1 MSKRKDKVSSILSK
15 IITYI
20 LVVLLLLGFAG
31 VIVYFV
37 AKNEGVSFYVEYDG
51 ERYYS
56 GIDDDEL
63 FLVSGENHSFSVKSL
78 TGETVDYSVS
88 VSSNGENNF
97 AFVHN
102 GEFYDF
108 YTAGDTENNNY
119 SEVFG
124 LQKNDEGFTITV
136 PEHFTVQK
144 AIEAKY
150 GGDIQLQEK
159 LKSEYCY
166 FVITVVSGE
175 NRLNLYF
182 SYEFTVTLNQNS
194 YVF

>member
-1 MSKRKDKVSSILSK
+1 MSKTGKSWNVVTRIL
-15 IITYI
+15 TYI
-20 LVVLLLLGFAG
+20 IVVLLVLGVAG
-31 VIVYFV
+31 VIVYLF
-37 AKNEGVSFYVEYDG
+37 AQDEGVSFYVEYDG

-56 GIDDDEL
+56 GIDEGEL
-63 FLVSGENHSFSVKSL
+63 FLVSGETHNLSVKSL
-78 TGETVDYSVS
+78 TGDTVDYSVS

-97 AFVHN
+97 AFVYD

-108 YTAGDTENNNY
+108 YAADDTKNNDY

-136 PEHFTVQK
+136 PENFTVQQ
-144 AIEAKY
+144 AIETKC

-159 LKSEYCY
+159 LQSEYCY

-175 NRLNLYF
+175 NSLSLYF
-182 SYEFTVTLNQNS
+182 SYEFTVTLDQIS
-194 YVF
+194 YMF

>member
-1 MSKRKDKVSSILSK
+1 MSKTGKSWNVVTRIL
-15 IITYI
+15 TYI
-20 LVVLLLLGFAG
+20 IVVLLVLGVAG
-31 VIVYFV
+31 VIVYLF
-37 AKNEGVSFYVEYDG
+37 AQDEGVSFYVEYAG

-56 GIDDDEL
+56 GIDEGEL
-63 FLVSGENHSFSVKSL
+63 FLVSGETHNLSVKSL
-78 TGETVDYSVS
+78 TGDTVDYSVS

-97 AFVHN
+97 AFVYD

-108 YTAGDTENNNY
+108 YAADDTKNNDY

-136 PEHFTVQK
+136 PENFTVQQ
-144 AIEAKY
+144 AIETKC

-159 LKSEYCY
+159 LQSEYCY

-175 NRLNLYF
+175 NSLSLYF
-182 SYEFTVTLNQNS
+182 SYEFTVTLDQIS
-194 YVF
+194 YMF